1 MRLMKS
7 ALLTVPAVLAAA
19 LGCILNAPVLAQTV
33 SLTGMLGGKA
43 LLIVDG
49 SSPKMVAVG
58 ESYKGVAVLSVT
70 KDQAVVEIAGKQSTL
85 RVGDTPANVG
95 AGVSSNRI
103 ILKAGQGGHFFAQ
116 GQINGKDVYMLVDT
130 GATSV
135 ILSITD
141 AQRIGLNYQIGL
153 PTQMSTANGVV
164 PAWRVKLKSV
174 AIGDVVVG
182 EVNAVVSAGPLPF
195 VLLGNSFLA
204 HFQMTRTNEE
214 MVLNKR

>member
-1 MRLMKS
+1 MKP
-7 ALLTVPAVLAAA
+7 ALPAVLAAA
-19 LGCILNAPVLAQTV
+19 LGFILTSSVLAQTA

-49 SSPKMVAVG
+49 SAPKVVAVG
-58 ESYKGVAVLSVT
+58 ESYKGVTVVSVT
-70 KDQAVVEIAGKQSTL
+70 RDQAVVEIAGKQSTL
-85 RVGDTPANVG
+85 RVGDTPASVG

-116 GQINGKDVYMLVDT
+116 GQINGKDVQMIVDT
-130 GATSV
+130 GATAV
-135 ILSITD
+135 TLSSMD

-153 PTQMSTANGVV
+153 PTQMNTANGVV
-164 PAWRVKLKSV
+164 PAWRVKLKTV

-182 EVNAVVSAGPLPF
+182 EVNAIVSASSLPY